1 MIYNDILLGWHKLSG
16 IITTSELENSNKLPR
31 FETLIKII
39 LALGIPIKMAFL
51 NKFKECKYLEN
62 QIDTRRE
69 HESIIYS
76 TSLT

>member
-1 MIYNDILLGWHKLSG
+1 
-16 IITTSELENSNKLPR
+16 
-31 FETLIKII
+31 
-39 LALGIPIKMAFL
+39 MAFL

-76 TSLT
+76 ISLT